1 MGKKDVLMWNEFHIR
16 TLNIHIWI
24 RKSGVMVVILPTNK
38 KKVIKHKMKKK
49 VLILG
54 LMSLVF
60 ADVHAVGNYWPLD
73 SLRARAVSNNK
84 SLLMEEQ
91 NKVAA
96 HYVHKSAK
104 TNFLPKVSATGAY
117 MYTSRELS
125 LLSDDQKHK
134 LSNIGTGLS
143 ALVPDLAPMSAHLNS
158 AGQGLVDALHTDTR
172 NAGVVAVTLTQP
184 LYMGGKIR
192 AYNKITEYAEQA
204 SGTMYDKT
212 LQDIIVEVDD
222 AYWNLVALHSKKKL
236 AEGYKTLV
244 DKLESDVEQ
253 LVKEGMATKSDLLS
267 VKVKVN
273 EAGVALIQVNNGIE
287 LSRMNLCRICGL
299 DMDEPIEV
307 EDNIDNNTQTAEA
320 IGNGELVNQAADNLM
335 QQAESNRKEL
345 QALYL
350 KNKIYDEKIKL
361 ARAEYLPKLALMGGY
376 LASNPSV
383 FNSFEHRFKG
393 MWNVGVTL
401 NVPIL
406 TWGDRSYKVKAAKAE
421 ACMHRYETEEVR
433 EKIELQVNQCRQKLQ
448 ESLERYQTT
457 VRSVDEAEENL
468 RYANHGMKEGV
479 VTLSNVMEAQTAWLK
494 AKSEWVNAQVDVRLA
509 NLYLRKAIGAIDT
522 HL

>member
-1 MGKKDVLMWNEFHIR
+1 MGEKYVLMWNEFHIR

-24 RKSGVMVVILPTNK
+24 RKSVAMVVILPTNK

-49 VLILG
+49 VFILG

>member
-1 MGKKDVLMWNEFHIR
+1 
-16 TLNIHIWI
+16 
-24 RKSGVMVVILPTNK
+24 
-38 KKVIKHKMKKK
+38 
-49 VLILG
+49 
-54 LMSLVF
+54 MSLAFVN
-60 ADVHAVGNYWPLD
+60 AHAIGNIWPLD
-73 SLRARAVSNNK
+73 TLRARAVSNNK
-84 SLLMEEQ
+84 SLLMAEQ
-91 NKVAA
+91 NKMAA
-96 HYVHKSAK
+96 HYTHKSVT
-104 TNFLPKVSATGAY
+104 TNFLPKVSGNGAY

-125 LLSDDQKHK
+125 LLSDNQKQT
-134 LSNIGTGLS
+134 LSNLGTGLS
-143 ALVPDLAPMSAHLNS
+143 AMVPDLVPLAPQLNA
-158 AGQGLVDALHTDTR
+158 AGNGLVDALHTDTR
-172 NAGVVAVTLTQP
+172 NAGVMAVMLTQP
-184 LYMGGKIR
+184 IYMGGKIR
-192 AYNKITEYAEQA
+192 AYNKITQYAEQA
-204 SGTMYDKT
+204 SETMYDKT

-236 AEGYKTLV
+236 AEGYKALV
-244 DKLESDVEQ
+244 DKLEKDVEQ

-273 EAGVALIQVNNGIE
+273 EAGVTLIQVNNGIE

-307 EDNIDNNTQTAEA
+307 EDNIDDNSQTAEA
-320 IGNGELVNQAADNLM
+320 ITNGALVNQPTDDLV
-335 QQAESNRKEL
+335 QQAENNRKEL
-345 QALYL
+345 QALDL

-361 ARAEYLPKLALMGGY
+361 ARSEYLPKLALMGGY

-383 FNSFEHRFKG
+383 FNSFEQRLKG

-421 ACMHRYETEEVR
+421 ACMHRYETEEVK

-448 ESLERYQTT
+448 ESIERYQTT

-468 RYANHGMKEGV
+468 RYANLGMKEGV

-509 NLYLRKAIGAIDT
+509 NLYLRKAIGSIKANI
-522 HL
+522 

>member
-1 MGKKDVLMWNEFHIR
+1 
-16 TLNIHIWI
+16 
-24 RKSGVMVVILPTNK
+24 
-38 KKVIKHKMKKK
+38 
-49 VLILG
+49 
-54 LMSLVF
+54 MSLVF

-236 AEGYKTLV
+236 AEGYKALV

-376 LASNPSV
+376 MASNPSV

-421 ACMHRYETEEVR
+421 ASMHRYETEEVR

>member
-1 MGKKDVLMWNEFHIR
+1 
-16 TLNIHIWI
+16 
-24 RKSGVMVVILPTNK
+24 
-38 KKVIKHKMKKK
+38 
-49 VLILG
+49 
-54 LMSLVF
+54 MSL
-60 ADVHAVGNYWPLD
+60 ALANAHAVGNYWPLD

-84 SLLMEEQ
+84 SLLMAEQ
-91 NKVAA
+91 KKVAA
-96 HYVHKSAK
+96 SYTHKSAK
-104 TNFLPKVSATGAY
+104 TNYLPKVSATGAY

-125 LLSDDQKHK
+125 LLSDEQKHT

-143 ALVPDLAPMSAHLNS
+143 AMVPDLAPMSSQLNS

-172 NAGVVAVTLTQP
+172 NAGIVAVTLTQP
-184 LYMGGKIR
+184 IYMGGKIR

-204 SGTMYDKT
+204 SGTIYDKT
-212 LQDIIVEVDD
+212 LQDIIVDVDE

-253 LVKEGMATKSDLLS
+253 LVKEGMATKADLLS

-273 EAGVALIQVNNGIE
+273 EAGVTLIQVNNGIE

-299 DMDEPIEV
+299 DMDEPIDV
-307 EDNIDNNTQTAEA
+307 EDNMDNKTSIADYDDN
-320 IGNGELVNQAADNLM
+320 VDMSNQSADYM
-335 QQAESNRKEL
+335 VQQAEGNRKEL
-345 QALYL
+345 QALEL
-350 KNKIYDEKIKL
+350 QNKIYDEKIKL
-361 ARAEYLPKLALMGGY
+361 ARAEYLPKVALMGGY

-383 FNSFEHRFKG
+383 FNSFERKMKG
-393 MWNVGVTL
+393 MWNVGITL

-421 ACMHRYETEEVR
+421 ACMHRYETEEVK

-448 ESLERYQTT
+448 ESQERYQTT
-457 VRSVDEAEENL
+457 LRSVDEAEENL

-479 VTLSNVMEAQTAWLK
+479 ITLSNVMEAQTAWLK

-509 NLYLRKAIGAIDT
+509 NLYLKKAIGTINT
-522 HL
+522 HI

>member
-1 MGKKDVLMWNEFHIR
+1 
-16 TLNIHIWI
+16 
-24 RKSGVMVVILPTNK
+24 
-38 KKVIKHKMKKK
+38 
-49 VLILG
+49 
-54 LMSLVF
+54 MSLAF
-60 ADVHAVGNYWPLD
+60 ANAHAAGNYWPLD

-84 SLLMEEQ
+84 SLLMAEQ
-91 NKVAA
+91 KKVAA
-96 HYVHKSAK
+96 SYTHKSAK
-104 TNFLPKVSATGAY
+104 TNYLPKVSATGAY

-125 LLSDDQKHK
+125 LLSDEQKHT

-143 ALVPDLAPMSAHLNS
+143 AMVPDLAPMSSQLNS

-172 NAGVVAVTLTQP
+172 NAGIVAVTLTQP
-184 LYMGGKIR
+184 IYMGGKIR

-204 SGTMYDKT
+204 SGTIYDKT
-212 LQDIIVEVDD
+212 LQDIIVDVDE

-244 DKLESDVEQ
+244 EKLESDVEQ
-253 LVKEGMATKSDLLS
+253 LVKEGMATKADLLS

-273 EAGVALIQVNNGIE
+273 EAGVTLIQVNNGIE

-299 DMDEPIEV
+299 DMDEPIDV
-307 EDNIDNNTQTAEA
+307 EDNMDNKTSIADFDDN
-320 IGNGELVNQAADNLM
+320 VDMSNQSADYM
-335 QQAESNRKEL
+335 VQQAEGNRKEL
-345 QALYL
+345 QALEL
-350 KNKIYDEKIKL
+350 QNKIYDEKIKL
-361 ARAEYLPKLALMGGY
+361 ARAEYLPKVALMGGY

-383 FNSFEHRFKG
+383 FNSFERKMKG
-393 MWNVGVTL
+393 LWNVGITL

-421 ACMHRYETEEVR
+421 ACMHRYETEEVK

-448 ESLERYQTT
+448 ESQERYQTT
-457 VRSVDEAEENL
+457 LRSVDEAEENL

-479 VTLSNVMEAQTAWLK
+479 ITLSNVMEAQTAWLK

-509 NLYLRKAIGAIDT
+509 NLYLKKAIGTINT
-522 HL
+522 HI

>member
-1 MGKKDVLMWNEFHIR
+1 MAAAFVN
-16 TLNIHIWI
+16 
-24 RKSGVMVVILPTNK
+24 
-38 KKVIKHKMKKK
+38 
-49 VLILG
+49 
-54 LMSLVF
+54 
-60 ADVHAVGNYWPLD
+60 AHAIDNRWPLD
-73 SLRARAVSNNK
+73 TLRARAVSNNK
-84 SLLMEEQ
+84 SLLMAEQ

-96 HYVHKSAK
+96 HYTHKSAT
-104 TNFLPKVSATGAY
+104 TNFLPKVSGTVAY

-125 LLSDDQKHK
+125 LLSDNQKQT

-143 ALVPDLAPMSAHLNS
+143 AMVPDLAPLAPKLNA
-158 AGQGLVDALHTDTR
+158 AGSGLVDALHTDTR
-172 NAGVVAVTLTQP
+172 NAGVMAVMLTQP
-184 LYMGGKIR
+184 IYMGGKIR

-204 SGTMYDKT
+204 AGTMYDKT

-236 AEGYKTLV
+236 AESYKALV

-273 EAGVALIQVNNGIE
+273 ETGVTLIQVNNGIE

-299 DMDEPIEV
+299 DMNQPIEV
-307 EDNIDNNTQTAEA
+307 EDDIDHKAQSAEA
-320 IGNGELVNQAADNLM
+320 IGNAGLADQTADNLV

-345 QALYL
+345 QALNL

-376 LASNPSV
+376 MASNPSV
-383 FNSFEHRFKG
+383 FNSFEHRLKG

-421 ACMHRYETEEVR
+421 ACMHRYETEEVK
-433 EKIELQVNQCRQKLQ
+433 EKIELQVNQCLQKLQ

-457 VRSVDEAEENL
+457 LRSVDEAEENL
-468 RYANHGMKEGV
+468 RYANLGMKEGV

-509 NLYLRKAIGAIDT
+509 NLYLKKAIGSIST
-522 HL
+522 QI